1 MENTYEKVIKFIEE
15 EFKGDYQHV
24 AEGKRY
30 IINVLKEEERV
41 CRTKY
46 NGKES
51 KLDVIS
57 ILDSLKFILRVLNN
71 EKTKPNLDKATEK
84 YVVKTLNTVMQEVN
98 ESKKYGNSSYES
110 AYK

>member
-30 IINVLKEEERV
+30 IISVLEEEERV

-46 NGKES
+46 NGKETNP
-51 KLDVIS
+51 
-57 ILDSLKFILRVLNN
+57 R
-71 EKTKPNLDKATEK
+71 
-84 YVVKTLNTVMQEVN
+84 
-98 ESKKYGNSSYES
+98 
-110 AYK
+110 